1 MKKTI
6 IQIVLCMLLI
16 MNLCGCGAVAV
27 SEDPAIKK
35 PAATETDEAQENNAS
50 EELLPRPDGKEVCSY
65 LRNIRK
71 ELAQAN
77 HIPYETEDC
86 TFTGNCAGTCEKCDQ
101 EAAYLRDEL
110 NKIPE
115 QDRKYPQ
122 HVLKDWKQALCSEK

>member
-50 EELLPRPDGKEVCSY
+50 EE
-65 LRNIRK
+65 
-71 ELAQAN
+71 A
-77 HIPYETEDC
+77 ETETAEASGEAAEEAEIPDEEE
-86 TFTGNCAGTCEKCDQ
+86 TATASKHTEAAEAGEAETNTDVPTNAGSGTCF
-101 EAAYLRDEL
+101 
-110 NKIPE
+110 PG
-115 QDRKYPQ
+115 
-122 HVLKDWKQALCSEK
+122 WKQSSGESDPAGSEQADA